1 MQMMPAT
8 ARRYN
13 ITVRS
18 GEEEQIKTGVRYIK
32 SLYGFFPDS
41 IAEPDRTRFV
51 LASYNIGPG
60 HVLDARRLAEKYGA
74 DANVWYGH
82 VETWLL
88 QLSKPEYYTDSVC
101 RNGRAYGRQTVNFVK
116 DIEERYLHYKNL
128 VP

>member
-1 MQMMPAT
+1 
-8 ARRYN
+8 
-13 ITVRS
+13 
-18 GEEEQIKTGVRYIK
+18 EQIRTGVRYIK

-60 HVLDARRLAEKYGA
+60 HVLDARRLAGKYGA
-74 DANVWYGH
+74 DPNLWYGN
-82 VETWLL
+82 VENWLL

-101 RNGRAYGRQTVNFVK
+101 RNGRAYGKQTVKFVK
-116 DIEERYLHYKNL
+116 DIEERYIHYKNL